1 MPPEPRQR
9 PAGVSA
15 AAAIAVLG
23 SIGTFLFAGL
33 MGLNALVITAS
44 PAAARLPNQPAPPPI
59 VLLAIIA
66 VAYSGFGAW
75 GIASAVGLLKL
86 KNWARQCFL
95 IFGGLLAFVSVFM
108 TAGSIVAGV
117 VGPATAQLPSNVPR
131 GLITGVF
138 LAIALV
144 GLICLGI
151 AIWWLVY
158 FNRPAVKAA
167 FMGETVASEPPHLPL
182 TVIIVAW
189 LLITGGVIGAVEMFT
204 PYPLLVFGF
213 VLRGMPASLA
223 LALFA
228 AVGLTAGIGMLQKRV
243 DAHSLAIGYFTFGV
257 LNVLSYFVVPG
268 ALARME
274 EVYRETQGSQAPPVA
289 LTNSIMMFALFVGF
303 IGCSGILLLLIKS
316 RRPFVDACQAPVE
329 SVE

>member
-1 MPPEPRQR
+1 MSPEPRQR
-9 PAGVSA
+9 PAGITA
-15 AAAIAVLG
+15 AAAVALLG
-23 SIGTFLFAGL
+23 SIGTFLLAGL

-66 VAYSGFGAW
+66 VAYAGFGVW

-86 KNWARQCFL
+86 KNWARQCFM

-117 VGPATAQLPSNVPR
+117 VAPATAQLPSDVPR

-138 LAIALV
+138 LAVALV

-167 FMGETVASEPPHLPL
+167 FMGEAIAPEPPHLPL

-204 PYPLLVFGF
+204 PYPLLVFGV
-213 VLRGMPASLA
+213 VLRGLPASLA

-228 AVGLTAGIGMLQKRV
+228 AVGLTAGIGMIQKRV
-243 DAHSLAIGYFTFGV
+243 DAHSLAIGYFGFGV

-274 EVYRETQGSQAPPVA
+274 QVYRETQGSQAPPA
-289 LTNSIMMFALFVGF
+289 AFTNSIMMFALFVGF
-303 IGCSGILLLLIKS
+303 VGCSGILVLLIKS
-316 RRPFVDACQAPVE
+316 RRPFVDACQAHVE
-329 SVE
+329 

>member
-1 MPPEPRQR
+1 
-9 PAGVSA
+9 
-15 AAAIAVLG
+15 
-23 SIGTFLFAGL
+23 
-33 MGLNALVITAS
+33 
-44 PAAARLPNQPAPPPI
+44 
-59 VLLAIIA
+59 
-66 VAYSGFGAW
+66 
-75 GIASAVGLLKL
+75 
-86 KNWARQCFL
+86 
-95 IFGGLLAFVSVFM
+95 M